1 MRPVDLETVA
11 EEARLGVIA
20 LGEGEHAV
28 GEGGVLE
35 LVGEVKLPWELHVV
49 RDVRVHLA
57 ELRRADGL
65 EHRLDVRFA
74 RRDVV
79 PGEFA

>member
-1 MRPVDLETVA
+1 LQAVA
-11 EEARLGVIA
+11 EEARLGVVA

-28 GEGGVLE
+28 REGSVFQFVREVE
-35 LVGEVKLPWELHVV
+35 LPRELHVT
-49 RDVRVHLA
+49 RDVRVHIA

-65 EHRLDVRFA
+65 EHRLDVGFA